1 MTTKQYQQT
10 LSMDVLN
17 QTKIDKL
24 AKDIGEENV
33 PMLVQIFLGELVTYK
48 QSLVSD
54 ELTDKSRYLKEI
66 SHALKSSAASF
77 GADKLCAKAL
87 DIDARAKQGIE
98 FDEGVEAADM
108 VSILDQTYGFYQKLI
123 A

>member
-1 MTTKQYQQT
+1 M
-10 LSMDVLN
+10 N

-33 PMLVQIFLGELVTYK
+33 PLLVQIFLGELKTYK

-54 ELTDKSRYLKEI
+54 ELTDKARYLRDI

-87 DIDARAKQGIE
+87 DIDSRAKQGIE
-98 FDEGVEAADM
+98 FDEKAEAADM
-108 VSILDQTYGFYQKLI
+108 VNLLDQTHGFYQQLI

>member
-1 MTTKQYQQT
+1 
-10 LSMDVLN
+10 MDIMN

-24 AKDIGEENV
+24 AKEIGEENV
-33 PMLVQIFLGELVTYK
+33 PLLVQIFLGELVTYK

-54 ELTDKSRYLKEI
+54 DLADKARYLKEI

-87 DIDARAKQGIE
+87 DIDSRAKQGVE
-98 FDEGVEAADM
+98 FDEGLEAADM
-108 VSILDQTYGFYQKLI
+108 VDLLDQTHGFYQKLI

>member
-1 MTTKQYQQT
+1 M
-10 LSMDVLN
+10 N

-24 AKDIGEENV
+24 AKDIGKENV
-33 PMLVQIFLGELVTYK
+33 PLLVEIFLGELTTYK
-48 QSLVSD
+48 QSLVSE
-54 ELTDKSRYLKEI
+54 ELTDKARYLRDI

-87 DIDARAKQGIE
+87 DIDSRAKQGVE
-98 FDEGVEAADM
+98 FDENAEAADM
-108 VSILDQTYGFYQKLI
+108 VVLLDQTHGFYLQLI